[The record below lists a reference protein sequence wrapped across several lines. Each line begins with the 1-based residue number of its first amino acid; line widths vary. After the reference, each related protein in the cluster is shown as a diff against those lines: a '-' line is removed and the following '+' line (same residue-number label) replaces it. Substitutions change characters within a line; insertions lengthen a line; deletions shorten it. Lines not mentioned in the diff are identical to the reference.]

1 MDHVTMLKRYL
12 KARGRMNGDLEA
24 GNPFVTI
31 SRQAGAGG
39 HTLARDVVRA
49 VEKDLPGELGEGWEV
64 FDHRLCLLIAQ
75 DPDLSASFNTLL
87 AEGYRSEIS
96 ITIEEMLMGESRQYR
111 TMKRLF
117 EVVRGL
123 CTIGKVVIVGRAGNF
138 VAADLPLHASVRLVA
153 GRDYRQRNMME
164 LLDLPAPEAR
174 KAMKKQDAE
183 RAKLIYDFFNQDIND
198 PLHYDLVLNAE
209 RTPSP
214 DMARL
219 VTTLLNQRIRRA
231 ELD

>member
-96 ITIEEMLMGESRQYR
+96 ITIEEMLMGE
-111 TMKRLF
+111 
-117 EVVRGL
+117 
-123 CTIGKVVIVGRAGNF
+123 
-138 VAADLPLHASVRLVA
+138 
-153 GRDYRQRNMME
+153 
-164 LLDLPAPEAR
+164 
-174 KAMKKQDAE
+174 
-183 RAKLIYDFFNQDIND
+183 
-198 PLHYDLVLNAE
+198 
-209 RTPSP
+209 
-214 DMARL
+214 
-219 VTTLLNQRIRRA
+219 
-231 ELD
+231 